1 MPSRL
6 SNAVVAVVTLVFA
19 STTIQAQ
26 SPNQDIWSQ
35 WRGPHRDG
43 QVVGA
48 AWPTDLS
55 QQHLSEKWTVP
66 LGPSY
71 SGPIVSQDR
80 VFVTETKDN
89 KFEVV
94 RALDRETGKQIWETQ
109 WEGSMK
115 VPFFASA
122 NGSWIRATPAF
133 DGERL
138 YVAGMKDVL
147 VCLDAGTG
155 EIVWKRDFIA
165 DTGSPLPQFGF
176 ASSPLVYGDHIY
188 VQAGASFAK
197 LEKLT
202 GKIVWQ
208 SLKDEGGM
216 YGSAFSS
223 PVFATIAGV
232 PQFVVQTRTNLA
244 GVSPEDGTVLWS
256 QEITAF
262 RGMNILTPTV
272 IGDAIFTSSYGGRS
286 TLWKVSREDASW
298 KVTEAWS
305 HKSQGYMSSPVVI
318 DGHICLHLR
327 NQRLVC
333 LDATTGEERWTTKPF
348 GQYWSM
354 VANGDKLLALDESGE
369 LLLIQSSA
377 DEFRLIDQ
385 TTVGDN
391 AWAHVAIVN
400 DEIFVRDLRE
410 MKAFVWQ

>member
-1 MPSRL
+1 MPNLLPTIVIATIAFVS
-6 SNAVVAVVTLVFA
+6 ATA
-19 STTIQAQ
+19 SIRGQ
-26 SPNQDIWSQ
+26 SPIGNEWSQ

-48 AWPTDLS
+48 TWPTDLS
-55 QQHLSEKWTVP
+55 EQHLSEKWTVP
-66 LGPSY
+66 LGRSY
-71 SGPIVSQDR
+71 SGPIVSRGR
-80 VFVTETKDN
+80 VFVTETKDD

-94 RALDRETGKQIWETQ
+94 RALDRQTGKQIWETQ

-147 VCLDAGTG
+147 VCLDASTG
-155 EIVWKRDFIA
+155 DILWKRDFVA
-165 DTGSPLPQFGF
+165 DTGSPAPDFGF
-176 ASSPLVYGDHIY
+176 ASSPLIHEDFIY

-197 LEKLT
+197 LDKLT
-202 GKIVWQ
+202 GEIIWQ
-208 SLKDEGGM
+208 TLKDGGGM
-216 YGSAFSS
+216 FGSAFSS

-232 PQFVVQTRTNLA
+232 PQFVVQTRTKLA
-244 GVSPEDGTVLWS
+244 GVSPEDGAVLWS

-272 IGDAIFTSSYGGRS
+272 IGDTIFTSSYGGRS
-286 TLWKVSREDASW
+286 TLLNVSREDSSW
-298 KVTEAWS
+298 NVTEAWN

-318 DGHICLHLR
+318 AGHIYLHLR

-348 GQYWSM
+348 GKYWSM
-354 VANGDKLLALDESGE
+354 VTNGDKLLALDESGE
-369 LLLIQSSA
+369 LLLIQASL
-377 DEFRLIDQ
+377 DEFKLIDRR
-385 TTVGDN
+385 TVGDN

-400 DEIFVRDLRE
+400 DEMFVRDLLE
-410 MKAFVWQ
+410 LKAFAWQ

>member
-1 MPSRL
+1 MANRVSTIVIATIAFV
-6 SNAVVAVVTLVFA
+6 SATA
-19 STTIQAQ
+19 SIRGQ
-26 SPNQDIWSQ
+26 SPSGNEWSQ

-48 AWPTDLS
+48 TWPTDLS
-55 QQHLSEKWTVP
+55 EQHLSEKWSVP

-80 VFVTETKDN
+80 VFVTETKDD

-94 RALDRETGKQIWETQ
+94 RALDRQTGKQIWETQ

-147 VCLDAGTG
+147 VCLDASTG
-155 EIVWKRDFIA
+155 DILWKRDFVA
-165 DTGSPLPQFGF
+165 DTSSPLPQFGF
-176 ASSPLVYGDHIY
+176 ASSPLIHGDHIY

-197 LEKLT
+197 LETLT
-202 GKIVWQ
+202 GNIVWQ
-208 SLKDEGGM
+208 TLKDEGGM
-216 YGSAFSS
+216 NGSAFSS

-232 PQFVVQTRTNLA
+232 PQLVVQTRTNLA
-244 GVSPEDGTVLWS
+244 GVSPEDGAVLWS

-272 IGDAIFTSSYGGRS
+272 IGDRIFTSSYGGRS
-286 TLWKVSREDASW
+286 TLLTVSHEGTSW
-298 KVTEAWS
+298 TVTEAWN

-318 DGHICLHLR
+318 DGHIYLHLR

-348 GQYWSM
+348 GKYWSM
-354 VANGDKLLALDESGE
+354 MANGDKLLALDESGK
-369 LLLIQSSA
+369 LMLIQSSA

-400 DEIFVRDLRE
+400 NEIFVRDLRE
-410 MKAFVWQ
+410 LKAFVWQ